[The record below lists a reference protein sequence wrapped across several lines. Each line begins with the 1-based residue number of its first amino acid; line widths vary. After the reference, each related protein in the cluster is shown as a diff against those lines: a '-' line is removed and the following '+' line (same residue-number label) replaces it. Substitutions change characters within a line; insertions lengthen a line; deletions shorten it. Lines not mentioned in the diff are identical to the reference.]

1 MKQLLLTLAVSVM
14 ICSVAAATQ
23 QVAGTVSDEQGG
35 PITGVNI
42 TVDGSPTGVATGL
55 DGSFSLA
62 IDPSRSHT
70 ITFTHIAYQPVMI
83 NVTSAMPIS
92 VVMTPAVYPAQG
104 ITVTA
109 DRATFGKTP
118 IAFTDFT
125 GDQLK
130 RDYQIGE
137 FPLLLETTPNV
148 YAYADAGGGLGY
160 SYLKIR
166 GFDDKRVS
174 VYVNGV
180 PLNDPEDQATYFVDI
195 PDFASSVKDIQVQ
208 RGIGKSLYGDASFG
222 GAVNIVSSGLEQ
234 QRQITLSSGYG
245 GFWHDGSYIG
255 DMQNQTLEY
264 RSGLIDGKW
273 NLSGRYS
280 RQLSDGYRRD
290 AWYDGWAYY
299 LSISRLDPKV
309 TSVLNVYGGPMKMH
323 LAYYGVSREVE
334 QQDRRANPLTYE
346 NETDNFNQPH
356 YELHNE
362 IKLGSNLTMHSTLY
376 HIHGNGYYE
385 QYKVD
390 RKFSDYNIPPEYV
403 VDSHGDTADVITSG
417 DLVRQQWVNKNQW
430 GWNPVLEFAR
440 NRGTLQLGGSFYYFD
455 SEHWGQ
461 VVWAEGITSD
471 VSPRQRYY
479 EYYGKKYLAS
489 LFAAYDYRL
498 TDRLNLMTNLQFRHQ
513 TYDFDQHKLGA
524 FAGYK
529 YQVNWDFLSPRVGL
543 TYAIN
548 DKVSALFNYSLS
560 QRAPADYEIYD
571 AGNPS
576 AVPSLQI
583 TSVNR
588 TSAQDSTIT
597 FGDPT
602 SEAEIVH
609 DFEIGLTFREPQQ
622 SHSIN
627 CYWMEFRDEIV
638 QNGGINPDLGLPITT
653 NVDRSVHAG
662 IELSSAFEPMKKVQ
676 LSGNFSYSYNRIKRY
691 SVEEEVYDNDQDWN
705 FVGYRRFNYDGKTIS
720 GFPNYLGNVI
730 AEYVTDRLHLT
741 YRGRF
746 VGRIY
751 VENSDCHDLSIPPFF
766 TSSVSASVSIGQLF
780 HFGNLELLLRVD
792 NLFSKKYEA
801 SGYGGVTRFRD
812 VPDRYW
818 AEYYPAAERSFFT
831 TLKLELQ

>member
-1 MKQLLLTLAVSVM
+1 MKQLLLTLAVLAM
-14 ICSVAAATQ
+14 ICTALMAAQ
-23 QVAGTVSDEQGG
+23 QVSGTVSDDQGN
-35 PITGVNI
+35 PIAGVNI
-42 TVDGSPTGVATGL
+42 AIDGAPTGVTTGL
-55 DGSFSLA
+55 DGGFALGLDFTST
-62 IDPSRSHT
+62 RH
-70 ITFTHIAYQPVMI
+70 ITFTHVAYRPVM
-83 NVTSAMPIS
+83 VKVMSATPIV
-92 VVMTPAVYPAQG
+92 VVMTPAVYPIQG
-104 ITVTA
+104 ITVSG
-109 DRATFGKTP
+109 DRATLGKTP
-118 IAFTDFT
+118 VAFTDFT
-125 GDQLK
+125 TSELK

-195 PDFASSVKDIQVQ
+195 PDFASSVKDIQIQ

-222 GAVNIVSSGLEQ
+222 GSVNIVSGGLEQ
-234 QRQITLSSGYG
+234 QRQITLASGYG
-245 GFWHDGSYIG
+245 GFWHNGAYIG

-290 AWYDGWAYY
+290 SWYDGWAYY

-309 TSVLNVYGGPMKMH
+309 TSTINLYGGPMKMH
-323 LAYYGVSREVE
+323 LAYYGISRELE
-334 QQDRRANPLTYE
+334 QRDRRANPLTYD

-362 IKLGSNLTMHSTLY
+362 INLGSNLTMHSTLY

-385 QYKVD
+385 QYKD
-390 RKFSDYNIPPEYV
+390 NRSFSDYNIPPEYV
-403 VDSHGDTADVITSG
+403 VNPQGDTIDIITSG

-430 GWNPVLEFAR
+430 GWNPILEFAR
-440 NRGTLQLGGSFYYFD
+440 DRGTLQLGGSFYYFN

-461 VVWAEGITSD
+461 VVWAEGITSKIN
-471 VSPRQRYY
+471 PRQRYS
-479 EYYGKKYLAS
+479 EYFGKKYLAS
-489 LFAAYDYRL
+489 LFVAQDYRL
-498 TDRLNLMTNLQFRHQ
+498 TDRLNLMANLQFRHQ
-513 TYDFDQHKLGA
+513 TYDFNQNKLGA
-524 FAGYK
+524 FAGYN
-529 YQVNWDFLSPRVGL
+529 YRVNWDFLSPRLGL
-543 TYAIN
+543 TYAITN
-548 DKVSALFNYSLS
+548 KISALFNYSLS

-583 TSVNR
+583 TSINR
-588 TSAQDSTIT
+588 TSALDSTVV

-602 SEAEIVH
+602 SKAELVH
-609 DFEIGLTFREPQQ
+609 DFEMGLNYRDQRR
-622 SHSIN
+622 SGVIN
-627 CYWMEFRDEIV
+627 FYWMEFRNEIV

-662 IELSSAFEPMKKVQ
+662 VELSSTAKPHKNVR
-676 LSGNFSYSYNRIKRY
+676 LSGNFSYSYNRIKSY
-691 SVEEEVYDNDQDWN
+691 SVEEEVYDNDQNWN
-705 FVGYRRFNYDGKTIS
+705 SVGYQKFSYNGKTIS
-720 GFPNYLGNVI
+720 GFPDYIGNAI
-730 AEYVTDRLHLT
+730 AEYVADRLHLT
-741 YRGRF
+741 YRVRF

-751 VENSDCHDLSIPPFF
+751 VENTNRHDLSIAPFS
-766 TSSVSASVSIGQLF
+766 TTSVSAAFSIGQLL
-780 HFGNLELLLRVD
+780 HLGNLELAARVD
-792 NLFSKKYEA
+792 NFFNKKYEA

-812 VPDRYW
+812 VSSQYW
-818 AEYYPAAERSFFT
+818 AEFFPAAERSFFT